1 MTIKQYLYNRERL
14 YNRCERK
21 YERYMRL
28 SARASSPGS
37 ALDLDGTPHS
47 KGNNSR
53 EKILTEAAAALEEY
67 YKADEEYHNFETE
80 FYNNLKMLPLSECY
94 LLSTIYIEN
103 QGRPYQERYKGVFK
117 WTGLRKAE
125 IPAREKEAEAHLI
138 EILRKQGVEIDD

>member
-1 MTIKQYLYNRERL
+1 
-14 YNRCERK
+14 
-21 YERYMRL
+21 MRL

-53 EKILTEAAAALEEY
+53 EIILTEAAAALEDY
-67 YKADEEYHNFETE
+67 YKADEEYHNFEKE
-80 FYNNLKMLPLSECY
+80 FYNNLKLLPLGDYY
-94 LLSTIYIEN
+94 LLYVMYYEN
-103 QGRPYQERYKGVFK
+103 QGRPYNERYKNVYK
-117 WTGLRKAE
+117 WTGLKKAE